1 MAGFRIVSAD
11 GVDDDR
17 MTGSECK
24 CISEI
29 QETVQCENNQKM
41 LMENCESTSPL
52 YLRVFSA
59 LLYGFSS
66 FLIIVINKIV
76 LTTYKF
82 PSVHALGI
90 GQMIATIVV
99 LYLGR
104 SLRIVSF
111 PSLSFDIPNKIW
123 PIPLFYVG
131 NLICGLGGTKHLSLP
146 MFTVLRRFTIL
157 MTLVGEYIV
166 LKIRRS
172 SAIISTVF
180 AMIGGA
186 IIAAI
191 DDLSFDLKGY
201 VYVLG
206 NDFFTTANNIY
217 VKKKLETKGND
228 LGKYG
233 LLFYNA
239 LFMIVPL
246 FILTLYNGDF
256 EKTMNFSDWNN
267 ILFVISFILSCI
279 MGFFLMFSTIICT
292 QYNSALTTTIVGC
305 LKNILVT
312 YMGMYIGGDYM
323 FSWTN
328 FIGLNISIIGSLVY
342 TYLTFVQ
349 KEKKKSI
356 STEHLLTQV
365 TAEKI

>member
-1 MAGFRIVSAD
+1 
-11 GVDDDR
+11 
-17 MTGSECK
+17 
-24 CISEI
+24 
-29 QETVQCENNQKM
+29 
-41 LMENCESTSPL
+41 MENCESSSPL
-52 YLRVFSA
+52 HLRIISA
-59 LLYGFSS
+59 LLYGISS

-82 PSVHALGI
+82 PSVHVLGI
-90 GQMIATIVV
+90 GQMIATIIV
-99 LYLGR
+99 LYISR
-104 SLRIVSF
+104 SFHIVNF

-131 NLICGLGGTKHLSLP
+131 NLVCGLGGTKYLSLP

-157 MTLVGEYIV
+157 ITLIGEYAV

-186 IIAAI
+186 VIAAI

-201 VYVLG
+201 IYVLG
-206 NDFFTTANNIY
+206 NDFFTAANNIY

-246 FILTLYNGDF
+246 FVLTLYNGDF
-256 EKTMNFSDWNN
+256 EKTIRFTGWTN
-267 ILFVISFILSCI
+267 ILFIISFILSCI
-279 MGFFLMFSTIICT
+279 MGFFLMFSTILCT

-312 YMGMYIGGDYM
+312 YLGMYIGGDYM

-349 KEKKKSI
+349 KEKKKILS
-356 STEHLLTQV
+356 SENLLTEV
-365 TAEKI
+365 SAVKI

>member
-1 MAGFRIVSAD
+1 
-11 GVDDDR
+11 
-17 MTGSECK
+17 
-24 CISEI
+24 
-29 QETVQCENNQKM
+29 
-41 LMENCESTSPL
+41 MENCESSSPL
-52 YLRVFSA
+52 YLRVISA
-59 LLYGFSS
+59 LLYGISS

-82 PSVHALGI
+82 PSVHVLGI
-90 GQMIATIVV
+90 GQMIATIIV
-99 LYLGR
+99 LYMSR
-104 SLRIVSF
+104 SLHIVNF
-111 PSLSFDIPNKIW
+111 PSMSFDIPNKIW

-131 NLICGLGGTKHLSLP
+131 NLVCGLGGTKYLSLP

-157 MTLVGEYIV
+157 ITLIGEYAV

-186 IIAAI
+186 VIAAI

-201 VYVLG
+201 IYVLG
-206 NDFFTTANNIY
+206 NDFFTAANNIY

-256 EKTMNFSDWNN
+256 EKTIRFTGWTN
-267 ILFVISFILSCI
+267 ILFIISFILSCI
-279 MGFFLMFSTIICT
+279 MGFFLMFSTILCT

-312 YMGMYIGGDYM
+312 YLGMYIGGDYM

-349 KEKKKSI
+349 KEKKKILS
-356 STEHLLTQV
+356 SENLLTEV
-365 TAEKI
+365 SAVKI